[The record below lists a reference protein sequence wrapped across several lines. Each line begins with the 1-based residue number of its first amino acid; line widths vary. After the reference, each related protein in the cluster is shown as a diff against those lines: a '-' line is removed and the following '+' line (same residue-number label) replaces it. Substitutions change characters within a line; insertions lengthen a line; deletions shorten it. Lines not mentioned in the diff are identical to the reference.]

1 MKLKRAARREA
12 SLMKQMKLKS
22 EEELKA
28 LSRRAQSA
36 VSTAHS
42 KVSTALFGV
51 TTTTTTT
58 TTTTGDDGTD
68 GTAGGNEP
76 GALVMALESA
86 EACMS
91 EISELEGL
99 AKGVFVHTE
108 FTALLDARKDL
119 LVKLE
124 AAGKSANAAH
134 DALSEC
140 SERLCS
146 WFKEGDGVS

>member
-51 TTTTTTT
+51 TTTT